1 MGATRWERLDGSDS
15 TVAARWERLDGS
27 AATCPATS
35 AAARRVAVAH
45 PIKPVADGKTRWHR
59 FLSFFPSSL
68 LPLLQIRSPFD
79 SFYIFIHWITIFQ
92 PEQNNAEI
100 DWLILIHLEINGIQH
115 CLQISLMIRTGWL
128 KICIDLRDYWLRACV
143 YECVCVCVC
152 VCVWVCECMC
162 VNLCIISVCD
172 SFLPLW
178 RKETLLP
185 VACTSAIIVTV
196 AYTIDMYFYDHSC
209 HVIDV
214 FATFLLSHPL
224 EYEIN
229 WS

>member
-1 MGATRWERLDGSDS
+1 MGATRWERLDGSGPMGA
-15 TVAARWERLDGS
+15 TRRERGDVPGHLG
-27 AATCPATS
+27 
-35 AAARRVAVAH
+35 RRPPCGGCASNQ
-45 PIKPVADGKTRWHR
+45 TRGGWQNSMAS
-59 FLSFFPSSL
+59 FSFLLSFFPSPFASN
-68 LPLLQIRSPFD
+68 PLSI
-79 SFYIFIHWITIFQ
+79 
-92 PEQNNAEI
+92 
-100 DWLILIHLEINGIQH
+100 WLILHIH
-115 CLQISLMIRTGWL
+115 SLNYNIPTRTKQRRNRLAYSDSFGNKWDSALLANFANDKNWL
-128 KICIDLRDYWLRACV
+128 IENMYRSPRLLIARVCV
-143 YECVCVCVC
+143 WVCVCVC